1 MFKVTTFIIS
11 YVYNDVT
18 APKGECKMASGGEG
32 RKH

>member
-18 APKGECKMASGGEG
+18 VPKGECKMASGGEG